1 MEVGYKSGGMDDFAA
16 YSFIGMEDINEKE
29 TFDWLNSKPLIIKT
43 LTLMFRLVNDVGTYE
58 TEISRGE
65 VANGL
70 DFYMKQ
76 HGVTKEEA
84 SQELRK
90 MNKDNYKVVMEEFM
104 NTHDHLPRQ
113 VLLRC
118 HNIARIFDVFYTE
131 VDGYC
136 DPKGKIEHFMTSL
149 YLHPINTPF
158 IMTWNTHQSRSI
170 RGCCEIKKKQK

>member
-1 MEVGYKSGGMDDFAA
+1 M
-16 YSFIGMEDINEKE
+16 
-29 TFDWLNSKPLIIKT
+29 
-43 LTLMFRLVNDVGTYE
+43 
-58 TEISRGE
+58 
-65 VANGL
+65 ANGL

-113 VLLRC
+113 VFLRC

-136 DPKGKIEHFMTSL
+136 DPKGKIENFMTSL

-158 IMTWNTHQSRSI
+158 IMTWNTHQYSRSI
-170 RGCCEIKKKQK
+170 RGCCEIKKKKKVVLCSLLIHRYSNYSLVHVLRCFVFLYNSIFLFILLF

>member
-1 MEVGYKSGGMDDFAA
+1 M
-16 YSFIGMEDINEKE
+16 
-29 TFDWLNSKPLIIKT
+29 
-43 LTLMFRLVNDVGTYE
+43 
-58 TEISRGE
+58 
-65 VANGL
+65 ANGL

-113 VLLRC
+113 VFLRC

-136 DPKGKIEHFMTSL
+136 DPKGKIENFMTSL

-158 IMTWNTHQSRSI
+158 IMTWNTHQYSRSI
-170 RGCCEIKKKQK
+170 RGCCEIKKKKKVVLCSLLIHRYSNYSLVHVLRCFVFLYNSIFLCILLF